1 MPRPVIALAR
11 FSARHR
17 RLVLAVWVLLAL
29 ALLAGSRALGSAL
42 DDDLEVPGSDSAV
55 ATGIAGTV
63 GGSDGAPSG
72 ASTSSVLVASG
83 DPITSRA
90 ADVSGLAAALREVD
104 GVTEVTDPL
113 AAAADG
119 GRPAGVSPDGR
130 AVTLRV
136 TAEDDVDD
144 AALRDA
150 VTAAREA
157 GLDVGVGQPLVRDLE
172 PAADSRV
179 SELVGLAAAVLV
191 LLVALGSAVAMTVPI
206 ATALVGVV
214 SGLSALQLLGHAVTI
229 PTVVPTLATMI
240 GLGVGIDYALFQ
252 VARHTDSLRA
262 APDRVEAAAV
272 TAATSGSAVAFA
284 GLTVAVAISALA
296 VTGVDFVSWLG
307 FGTAVVVLVVLLAA
321 LTFTPAL
328 LATLAPRLVR
338 PRRRWARRRVAAA
351 DRAAP
356 AGPAARTD
364 GTVPAEPATRT
375 DPVALPGSAALPGQ
389 AGADDPAAALD
400 ATRWAGFARLVTRR
414 PWVSVAVSAL
424 VLGAMALPAA
434 SMTLGQGSDGDRPPG
449 TERRTAYDLT
459 AEHLGA
465 GANAT
470 LVVAATLD
478 PAVSDGQDPRVAAV
492 REEVAAVEGVAAVAA
507 PQLAADGSAL
517 TLRVTPTTDPTDPAT
532 ADLVT
537 RLRAL
542 DPDGAEVHVGG
553 QTAVRLDLSDRIAA
567 RLPWLVL
574 ATVAVAALLLVLA
587 FRSVAVALKA
597 AAMDLVSVA
606 AAYGVV
612 TAVFEWGWGVGL
624 LGLDGPVSVDAYV
637 PMMLFAVLFGLSMDY
652 EVFLLSSVREHWRA
666 TGDTTLAVRRGV
678 ASTGRVITA
687 AAAIMLAVFVSFVR
701 VDDPTIKVFGV
712 GLAVAVLVDA
722 TLVRC
727 VLGPAV
733 MVLMGRWTWWLPRRL
748 DRVLPRVEV

>member
-17 RLVLAVWVLLAL
+17 RLVLAGWVLLAV

-42 DDDLEVPGSDSAV
+42 DDDLSVPGSDSAAAAEV
-55 ATGIAGTV
+55 LGTV
-63 GGSDGAPSG
+63 GGSDGA
-72 ASTSSVLVASG
+72 ADEVATSSVLVASDG
-83 DPITSRA
+83 PVTDRA
-90 ADVSGLAAALREVD
+90 ADVAALAASLAAVD
-104 GVTEVTDPL
+104 GVTGVTDPL
-113 AAAADG
+113 ADAAPGD
-119 GRPAGVSPDGR
+119 RPAGVSPDGR

-136 TAEDDVDD
+136 AAQDDVD
-144 AALRDA
+144 APALRAA
-150 VTAAREA
+150 VSGARDD

-179 SELVGLAAAVLV
+179 SEVVGLAAAVLV

-206 ATALVGVV
+206 ATALVGEVG
-214 SGLSALQLLGHAVTI
+214 GLSALQLLGHAVTI

-252 VARHTDSLRA
+252 VARHTESLRA
-262 APDRVEAAAV
+262 TPDRVEAAAV

-284 GLTVAVAISALA
+284 GVTVAVAISALA

-328 LATLAPRLVR
+328 LATLAPRLAR
-338 PRRRWARRRVAAA
+338 PRRRWGRGRAAA
-351 DRAAP
+351 SDPAAP
-356 AGPAARTD
+356 
-364 GTVPAEPATRT
+364 
-375 DPVALPGSAALPGQ
+375 S
-389 AGADDPAAALD
+389 DPAAALD

-414 PWVSVAVSAL
+414 PWVSVAVSSL

-434 SMTLGQGSDGDRPPG
+434 SMTLGQGSDGDRPLG

-478 PAVSDGQDPRVAAV
+478 PAASGPDDPRAAGL
-492 REEVAAVEGVAAVAA
+492 RADVAAVEGVAAVAA

-517 TLRVTPTTDPTDPAT
+517 TLRVTPTTDPADPAT
-532 ADLVT
+532 ADLVA

-542 DPDGAEVHVGG
+542 DPAEAEVHVGG
-553 QTAVRLDLSDRIAA
+553 QTAARLDLSDRIAE

-587 FRSVAVALKA
+587 FRSIAVPLKA

-666 TGDTTLAVRRGV
+666 TGDATLAVRRGV

-687 AAAIMLAVFVSFVR
+687 AAAIMLAVFGSFVR

-733 MVLMGRWTWWLPRRL
+733 MALMGRWSWWLPPRL